1 MLVLINNKKNYFYK
15 NGQKE
20 HSHDKV
26 LEKSEECT
34 MKIFEAEKNHL
45 LKMKNKLQN
54 PNTTPNTYWT
64 VLECFFYNKRI
75 SRMPPILADDK
86 LNSDFYEKV
95 NVSSNDYA
103 SACSSVKSESIL
115 SSFFYRTNDAS
126 QKQTHYMRTFQ
137 CQPTFY
143 S

>member
-1 MLVLINNKKNYFYK
+1 
-15 NGQKE
+15 
-20 HSHDKV
+20 
-26 LEKSEECT
+26 

-75 SRMPPILADDK
+75 TRIPPILADAK

-95 NVSSNDYA
+95 NVSDNVYA
-103 SACSSVKSESIL
+103 SACSSVKKRKYIVIL
-115 SSFFYRTNDAS
+115 FL
-126 QKQTHYMRTFQ
+126 
-137 CQPTFY
+137 
-143 S
+143 